1 MYENYHQIDYI
12 AIYHSKKLFG
22 EDAGVSYYG
31 EVIETAV
38 VPRKEINDLGGRT
51 NPSAMCYKF
60 TIKKWVRL
68 NSKIEFEKDWVYRPR
83 YSNFFL
89 LHNSKS
95 TFELFNI
102 RTEADY
108 RLVYELRRIRDNL
121 RVQDNA
127 RELFVKIN
135 DTVSVYNDELYIRIY
150 NSGRELFRIK
160 TSSFVK
166 TPSIVFEGLRKYIT

>member
-1 MYENYHQIDYI
+1 M
-12 AIYHSKKLFG
+12 
-22 EDAGVSYYG
+22 
-31 EVIETAV
+31 
-38 VPRKEINDLGGRT
+38 
-51 NPSAMCYKF
+51 
-60 TIKKWVRL
+60 
-68 NSKIEFEKDWVYRPR
+68 
-83 YSNFFL
+83 

-160 TSSFVK
+160 TSLFVK